1 MIEKEITKFEKE
13 ILLQQRIEQLET
25 ELKEFSDL
33 QKKVYSERLQK
44 SIVGLENR
52 ILRAKKIAVQQ
63 LIQLSS
69 TLIIFDFFRH
79 ISYFLYY
86 LRTFIF
92 NRISY
97 IICFIFIIIS
107 YV

>member
-52 ILRAKKIAVQQ
+52 IQRIKKM
-63 LIQLSS
+63 
-69 TLIIFDFFRH
+69 
-79 ISYFLYY
+79 LY
-86 LRTFIF
+86 T
-92 NRISY
+92 N
-97 IICFIFIIIS
+97 
-107 YV
+107 

>member
-1 MIEKEITKFEKE
+1 MIQKEITKFEKE

-52 ILRAKKIAVQQ
+52 IKRIKK
-63 LIQLSS
+63 L
-69 TLIIFDFFRH
+69 
-79 ISYFLYY
+79 LY
-86 LRTFIF
+86 T
-92 NRISY
+92 N
-97 IICFIFIIIS
+97 
-107 YV
+107 